1 MHLILVFDAY
11 NVKGNPGSVVRYHNI
26 DVVYTKEAETADQYI
41 EKVAHQM
48 NRKFRV
54 RVATSDGL
62 EQIIIRGA
70 GCLLL
75 SAKDLFEEIR
85 QMNEN
90 VIQEHLKPSK
100 GSKNYLLDH
109 VSDEVADRMK
119 QALEE

>member
-1 MHLILVFDAY
+1 MIAVFDAY
-11 NVKGNPGSVVRYHNI
+11 RVEGHKTEIFDYHNI
-26 DVVYTKEAETADQYI
+26 HVVYTKEAETADAYI
-41 EKVAHQM
+41 ERFSHENGKKY
-48 NRKFRV
+48 RIT
-54 RVATSDGL
+54 VATSDGL